1 MDSKENQ
8 ETLEMEP
15 MEKVWERRA
24 LEAKSKYRAL
34 EILAD
39 QQDKE
44 LRALILPLGQ
54 SPEGEEII
62 DYLRRLQKCI
72 LDIADNL
79 NTYCSRRKFVDSYCE
94 ELESEEDRR
103 ARLMASLPQFED
115 NQQNSV

>member
-1 MDSKENQ
+1 MDPKEKQ

-15 MEKVWERRA
+15 MEKIWERRA
-24 LEAKSKYRAL
+24 LEAKSKYRSL

-54 SPEGEEII
+54 SPEGEEIR

-72 LDIADNL
+72 IDIADNL
-79 NTYCSRRKFVDSYCE
+79 NTYCSRRNFVDSYCE
-94 ELESEEDRR
+94 ELEK
-103 ARLMASLPQFED
+103 
-115 NQQNSV
+115 